1 MTERKLDVPYISQY
15 ANNLEKETQKS
26 ACGLACLKMTFDF
39 LDKKVNIETLN
50 DEREYLK
57 GRLPEYG
64 SSHQMLVILLR
75 NHGIL
80 AYPQEFRADSDLT
93 SKTPAAFEGNYI
105 LFGLEK
111 ICSKIDQGLPTIV
124 SVWKN
129 FSEVGKYHLVLVVG
143 YQRNKEGKVENI
155 IVNDPDDISEEKGVK
170 VVSVTKFIES
180 FRKFAI
186 FLEK

>member
-1 MTERKLDVPYISQY
+1 MTQKKLDVKYISQY
-15 ANNLEKETQKS
+15 NNGLESEIQKS
-26 ACGLACLKMTFDF
+26 ACGLACLEMIFGF
-39 LDKKVNIETLN
+39 LGKGESVEKLN
-50 DEREYLK
+50 EEREFLK

-75 NHGIL
+75 NHGVL
-80 AYPQEFRADSDLT
+80 SYPQEFRADSDLE
-93 SKTPAAFEGNYI
+93 SKTPATFEKDFISY
-105 LFGLEK
+105 GLQK

-129 FSEVGKYHLVLVVG
+129 FSEVGKFHLVLVVG
-143 YQRNKEGKVENI
+143 YEKNESGEIENL
-155 IVNDPDDISEEKGVK
+155 IVNDPDASVEDEGVK
-170 VVSVTKFIES
+170 VVSASRFVES